1 MHLLDR
7 CCAAAYSKGM
17 DIRTIT
23 PIYHVAP
30 QIDPADLAPL
40 AADGFTTVICNRPD
54 AENPP
59 SHHAAAL
66 EAAAT
71 AAGLQFHVLP
81 LTHQTLNPANVAA
94 HRALIDEASGKVLAY
109 CASGTRSTI
118 VWALGQAG
126 QHSTDD
132 ILTAAR
138 AAGYQLDNMR
148 PTLDAIAAST
158 A

>member
-1 MHLLDR
+1 
-7 CCAAAYSKGM
+7 M

-54 AENPP
+54 AEVPP
-59 SHHAAAL
+59 SHQAAAL

-71 AAGLQFHVLP
+71 AAGIQFHALP
-81 LTHQTLNPANVAA
+81 LTHQTLNPENVAT
-94 HRALIDEASGKVLAY
+94 HRELIANAPGKVLAY

-126 QHSTDD
+126 QMSSED
-132 ILTAAR
+132 IVTAAR
-138 AAGYQLDNMR
+138 EAGYQLDNIR
-148 PTLDAIAAST
+148 PTLDAIAASGR
-158 A
+158 